1 MSRLIQLK
9 NKLGELFFVR
19 PYFPINYVMIT
30 ADNVNPSTW
39 AGGTWEVFATGR
51 TLIGVDSSQ
60 NEFNSVLKIGGSK
73 FLQNHK
79 HYVMTGEPT
88 TSGNVVFPPYTA
100 KGMTGTG
107 SSEERGW
114 SGNTTYEGTGNSGN
128 LPPYITVY
136 FWRKTAM

>member
-39 AGGTWEVFATGR
+39 AGGTWEAFATGR

-60 NEFNSVLKIGGSK
+60 NEFNSVLKTGGEKTHTLTIDEMPEHGFTISTT
-73 FLQNHK
+73 NSSST
-79 HYVMTGEPT
+79 YTDGYIMTGGYVKT
-88 TSGNVVFPPYTA
+88 HDINL
-100 KGMTGTG
+100 G
-107 SSEERGW
+107 SVG
-114 SGNTTYEGTGNSGN
+114 GDQPHNN

>member
-39 AGGTWEVFATGR
+39 AGGTWEVFATGK

-60 NEFNSVLKIGGSK
+60 NEFNSVLKTGGEK
-73 FLQNHK
+73 THTLTIDEMPNHTHGLHIYGTDK
-79 HYVMTGEPT
+79 VSDYVENTL
-88 TSGNVVFPPYTA
+88 
-100 KGMTGTG
+100 
-107 SSEERGW
+107 W
-114 SGNTTYEGTGNSGN
+114 GNTQAYNNFLSYTGGNQPHNN

>member
-30 ADNVNPSTW
+30 ADNVNPSSW
-39 AGGTWEVFATGR
+39 AGGTWEVFATGK
-51 TLIGVDSSQ
+51 TLIGVDSAQ
-60 NEFNSVLKIGGSK
+60 NEFDSVLKTGGEKTHTLTIDEMPEHGFTISTT
-73 FLQNHK
+73 NSSST
-79 HYVMTGEPT
+79 YTDGYIMTGGYVKT
-88 TSGNVVFPPYTA
+88 HDINLGSVGGNQPH
-100 KGMTGTG
+100 
-107 SSEERGW
+107 
-114 SGNTTYEGTGNSGN
+114 NN

>member
-39 AGGTWEVFATGR
+39 AGGTWEAFATGQ
-51 TLIGVDSSQ
+51 TLIGVDSAQ
-60 NEFNSVLKIGGSK
+60 NEFNEVLKTGGEK
-73 FLQNHK
+73 THK
-79 HYVMTGEPT
+79 LTINEMPEHGFTISTTNSSSTYTDGYIMTGGYVKT
-88 TSGNVVFPPYTA
+88 HDINLGGVGGNQPH
-100 KGMTGTG
+100 
-107 SSEERGW
+107 
-114 SGNTTYEGTGNSGN
+114 NN

-136 FWRKTAM
+136 FWKKTAM

>member
-1 MSRLIQLK
+1 MSRLIQLR

-39 AGGTWEVFATGR
+39 AGGTWEAFATGQ

-60 NEFNSVLKIGGSK
+60 NEFNSVLKTGGEKTHTLTIDEMPEHGFTISTTNSSSTYTDGYIMTGGYIKTHDVTLGSIGGG
-73 FLQNHK
+73 QPHN
-79 HYVMTGEPT
+79 
-88 TSGNVVFPPYTA
+88 
-100 KGMTGTG
+100 
-107 SSEERGW
+107 
-114 SGNTTYEGTGNSGN
+114 N